1 MGEEWSGSSNRM
13 SLAQHLRRA
22 IRRSGLSVNQI
33 AKSSDVDQSTLN
45 KFVKGER
52 NNLRLDVA
60 DRLVRFLGIRVRPP
74 P

>member
-1 MGEEWSGSSNRM
+1 MGEERSGSSNRM

-52 NNLRLDVA
+52 NNLRLDVP
-60 DRLVRFLGIRVRPP
+60 DRLVRFLGIRIRPP